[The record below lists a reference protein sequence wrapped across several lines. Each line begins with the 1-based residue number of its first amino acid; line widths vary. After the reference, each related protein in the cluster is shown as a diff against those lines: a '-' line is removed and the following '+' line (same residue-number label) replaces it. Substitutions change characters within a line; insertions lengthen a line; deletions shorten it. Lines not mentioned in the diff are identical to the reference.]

1 MKNILTFIL
10 LILGISAGATTY
22 YVDTNGT
29 DSNSGTSVDLP
40 FKTITKALNQ
50 VTPGDS
56 ILVRGGIHN
65 YSSTIYISKSGTEN
79 DTCYLFAYPGERPVL
94 NFSGTDFGKRGISL
108 TGSYWYIKGFD
119 ITKAGDNGLNISG
132 GSHNTIEFCSF
143 SENKDTGAQLGGGAH
158 DNTFINCDS
167 YYNADP
173 TDYGD
178 ADGYAPK
185 LDVGSNNKFIGC
197 RAWGNCDDGWDG
209 YMRGTTNVTTI
220 LENCWTWGNGWLKD
234 GTNPG
239 SQANGNGFKMGGGD
253 NGNSAMLE
261 HHFYLTNCMAFY
273 NKGKGFDQNNN
284 VGTMSMLNCT
294 AYRNTSSNFKY
305 YKTLAAGESL
315 IIKNCI
321 SYQGTVD
328 IPDFAV
334 QATNSWLMTTPFSA
348 DDFASIDT
356 TGISGPRKADGSLP
370 DVPFMH
376 LVSGSVF
383 IDAGTDVG
391 LPYNGSAPDL
401 GAFEFSANSG
411 FQPAQFDDVKTF
423 FSNGILNIQFSVSID
438 EPVNASLY
446 TISGQKL
453 YSTSLDQQVNKIT
466 VPGLQRGIYLLQLGN
481 GRIKKTVKVLN

>member
-1 MKNILTFIL
+1 MRLVIALTS
-10 LILGISAGATTY
+10 LIISISASATTY

-29 DSNSGTSVDLP
+29 DSNSGISVNLP
-40 FKTITKALNQ
+40 FKTITKALNEL
-50 VTPGDS
+50 TPGDS

-119 ITKAGDNGLNISG
+119 IVKAGDNGLNVSG
-132 GSHNTIEFCSF
+132 GAHNTVEFCSF
-143 SENKDTGAQLGGGAH
+143 SENKDTGVQLGNGSH

-173 TDYGD
+173 SDYGD
-178 ADGYAPK
+178 ADGFAPK
-185 LDVGSNNKFIGC
+185 LDVGTNNIFIGC

-209 YMRGTTNVTTI
+209 YMRGATDVTTI
-220 LENCWTWGNGWLKD
+220 LKNCWTWGNGWLKD
-234 GTNPG
+234 GTDPG

-273 NKGKGFDQNNN
+273 NKAKGFDQNNN
-284 VGTMSMLNCT
+284 VGTMSMMNCT
-294 AYRNTSSNFKY
+294 AFRNKSSDFKY
-305 YKTLAAGESL
+305 YKTLAPGESL
-315 IIKNCI
+315 ILKNCI
-321 SYQGTVD
+321 SYQGNVD

-334 QATNSWLMTTPFSA
+334 QATNSWLMTSPFS
-348 DDFASIDT
+348 DIDFISIDT

-391 LPYNGSAPDL
+391 LPYSGSAPDL
-401 GAFEFSANSG
+401 GAFEFTSASG
-411 FQPAQFDDVKTF
+411 IKPAYSVGIKTYVKDDILFVR
-423 FSNGILNIQFSVSID
+423 FSEQID
-438 EPVNASLY
+438 EPVSVGLY
-446 TISGQKL
+446 SISGQKVCSAL
-453 YSTSLDQQVNKIT
+453 LSQQLNRLDL
-466 VPGLQRGIYLLQLGN
+466 PDLPHGIYMLQ
-481 GRIKKTVKVLN
+481 IQSIKMKKTVKILK